1 MTSSLH
7 EAIAAVRAGDVERA
21 QLIAASIAQDNPTD
35 ANAWYL
41 MSQLVDSDARR
52 AAYLGKTL
60 TLQPN
65 HQRALAEFSALP
77 SSLTGVLAPR
87 LFPVDG
93 MVATATDVA
102 LTMDSDEN
110 TPIVYEPLVVDVPA
124 PELSLELSTEWSE
137 ETARAPLTDA
147 APALVP
153 SPLPY
158 HPVTRKNSANQALTV
173 LLAVLM
179 LLTTLVL
186 GLLLYLLLF
195 S

>member
-1 MTSSLH
+1 MTSTLH
-7 EAIAAVRAGDVERA
+7 DAIAAARAGDTERA
-21 QLIAASIAQDNPTD
+21 QIIAATFIQNNPGD
-35 ANAWYL
+35 PNAWYL

>member
-21 QLIAASIAQDNPTD
+21 QLIAASIVQDNPTD